1 MHDQLKSLL
10 NNPKFTEDEF
20 WRRIKVARGIDVM
33 RQGEHGNNLYLIE
46 SGGLRV
52 LGHVDVNETRQM
64 HPGVCDLHAGDVVG
78 ELVLFDSGVRSA
90 TVQAVEDSVLIE
102 INGDK
107 LMSFLEHNTDI
118 GFQLLRSLMTVMVGR
133 IRKNNEKIFSL
144 LAWGLKAHQIEKDL

>member
-1 MHDQLKSLL
+1 MYEQLKALL
-10 NNPKFTEDEF
+10 NDPKFAEGVF
-20 WRRIKVARGIDVM
+20 WSRVNVTCGTDVM
-33 RQGEHGNNLYLIE
+33 RQGEHGNSLYLIE
-46 SGGLRV
+46 LGSLRV
-52 LGHVDVNETRQM
+52 LGHVDVSENRQVR
-64 HPGVCDLHAGDVVG
+64 PGVCDLQAGDVVG

-102 INGDK
+102 INGDR
-107 LMSFLEHNTDI
+107 LMTFLEHNTDI